1 MRHETE
7 IEEPRHYGLWELA
20 VLAFLREA
28 PMHPYE
34 IQRLL
39 RERHKDEV
47 LVLKRGSLYHAIDRL
62 LRSRLIEVAETSR
75 AGRRPER
82 TTYRIT
88 AEGTGELV
96 RWLRQM
102 IATPRHETSEFMAS
116 VSFLLHLTPKDA
128 MVQLEHRAARL
139 EQEIA
144 GLSEGMKQLIDR
156 VQRINLL
163 EDEYLLAM
171 RQAEFAWV
179 RGLIA
184 ELRSGQLK
192 WDIEKI
198 FRLVRAGRQ
207 AAAEK
212 KDQLKK
218 KEQLI

>member
-1 MRHETE
+1 MRDETDIQE
-7 IEEPRHYGLWELA
+7 LRHYSLWELA

-62 LRSRLIEVAETSR
+62 LRSRLIEVAETGR

-88 AEGTGELV
+88 AGGKEELV
-96 RWLRQM
+96 RWLREM
-102 IATPRHETSEFMAS
+102 IATPRRESSEFMAS

-128 MVQLEHRAARL
+128 MVQLERRAARL

-144 GLSEGMKQLIDR
+144 GIAAGIKQLIDW

-171 RQAEFAWV
+171 RQAELAWV
-179 RGLIA
+179 RGLIG

-198 FRLVRAGRQ
+198 FRLVRAAKLAG
-207 AAAEK
+207 AEKEK
-212 KDQLKK
+212 KDPRNQ
-218 KEQLI
+218 KE